1 MNLIQEYTIDTLQ
14 EIRRSLVAEFT
25 DAAAGKK
32 TSLAFARHEISSTG
46 NAEKTTARIIVIG
59 GSNCV
64 SADGVKTPRGVELSD
79 IHEESLPVF
88 DNSGTFLPY
97 ITAHIPENADLIG
110 LNFAYPMEPVI
121 RDGRLDGRLIKAT
134 KEHTFSG
141 VVGHEVGR
149 LLEEHLLATRGQKVE
164 ITTANDTVCLILSGL
179 EKYHPTGLAGGVI
192 GTGFNFGFFLDNTT
206 LVNLESGNF
215 SSFQVTDSCAAI
227 DEGLEDRG
235 KQLWEKEIS
244 GAYLYR
250 HFNFYNDKLKL
261 GLKTI
266 ASTVELDSL
275 ADHNSGPA
283 GDLAREL
290 LKRSATFA
298 AVQIAAIFDYLETD
312 HLNILIEGSLF
323 WKGWKYRKHVSEALA
338 SLGVM
343 YQQFSIDHIDQSSV
357 LGGALLALGKEA

>member
-1 MNLIQEYTIDTLQ
+1 MNLIQEYNIETLQ
-14 EIRRSLVAEFT
+14 EIRRSLVTEFT

-32 TSLAFARHEISSTG
+32 TSLAFACHEISSAGTP
-46 NAEKTTARIIVIG
+46 EKTTARIIVIG

-64 SADGVKTPRGVELSD
+64 SADGVKTLRGVELSN
-79 IHEESLPVF
+79 IHEEPLPVF
-88 DNSGTFLPY
+88 DNSATFLPY
-97 ITAHIPENADLIG
+97 ISAHIPESAELIG

-134 KEHTFSG
+134 KEHTFAG

-149 LLEEHLLATRGQKVE
+149 LIEEHLLATRGQKAGV
-164 ITTANDTVCLILSGL
+164 ITANDTVCLILSGL
-179 EKYHPTGLAGGVI
+179 AKYHRRGLAGGVI
-192 GTGFNFGFFLDNTT
+192 GTGFNFGFFLDDTT

-215 SSFQVTDSCAAI
+215 SSFPVTDSCAAI
-227 DEGLEDRG
+227 DDDLEDRG

-250 HFNFYNDKLKL
+250 HFNFYNEKLKL
-261 GLKTI
+261 GLQTI
-266 ASTVELDSL
+266 ASTVELDGL
-275 ADHNSGPA
+275 ADHDPGTA

-290 LKRSATFA
+290 LERSATFA
-298 AVQIAAIFDYLETD
+298 AVQIAAIFDYLDTD
-312 HLNILIEGSLF
+312 HLNVLIEGSLF
-323 WKGWKYRKHVSEALA
+323 WKGWKYRQHVSDALT

-357 LGGALLALGKEA
+357 LGGALLALGK